1 RGLENGELVLHY
13 QPKIDLATRKIV
25 GAEALVRWDHP
36 EEGLLLPGHFV
47 PLAEQSGLVVSLG
60 ETVLNAACDQ
70 QREWQQEGLRIVPV
84 SVNVSARQ
92 FRHGVVDLT
101 ASVLRRT
108 GLDPRY
114 LELELTE
121 SAAVDSLELTAAAL
135 AELRELGVSC
145 SIDDF
150 GTGYSSLSYLSRLP
164 IDSLKIDKAFIQAQS
179 LADASIVA
187 AIIAMAHS
195 LGLKVVAEGVETEAQ
210 LAYLAEKR
218 CDEVQGFLF
227 SKPVPAEEFRRML
240 MGGPAAAKVSSNG
253 SLLTAVRTRRVRATA

>member
-1 RGLENGELVLHY
+1 
-13 QPKIDLATRKIV
+13 
-25 GAEALVRWDHP
+25 
-36 EEGLLLPGHFV
+36 
-47 PLAEQSGLVVSLG
+47 
-60 ETVLNAACDQ
+60 
-70 QREWQQEGLRIVPV
+70 RIVPV

-121 SAAVDSLELTAAAL
+121 SAAM
-135 AELRELGVSC
+135 
-145 SIDDF
+145 
-150 GTGYSSLSYLSRLP
+150 
-164 IDSLKIDKAFIQAQS
+164 DSLKIDKAFIQAQS

-210 LAYLAEKR
+210 LAYLAEKS

-240 MGGPAAAKVSSNG
+240 AGGPAAAKVSSNG